1 MLNKAL
7 GECITKTGA
16 MLGSTL
22 HRPVILVTPSLGP
35 HLFIFSWETEKGHLI
50 ILSFLFLPKDCTFL
64 HFIYF
69 LMVVGLFAI
78 EIAK

>member
-1 MLNKAL
+1 MLNKAH

-22 HRPVILVTPSLGP
+22 HRPLILVTPSLGP
-35 HLFIFSWETEKGHLI
+35 HLFMFSWETEKGHII

-64 HFIYF
+64 HLIFF
-69 LMVVGLFAI
+69 
-78 EIAK
+78 